1 MTVDFTLVLV
11 ILNFILLMIVLNNL
25 LYKPLKKFLVDRQSQ
40 IKTDMEEAQKSIEV
54 AQELAK
60 QRETELKSAMDEA
73 RKLKDSIR
81 LEAEKQAVNLIETA
95 KIQEKEILK
104 QAETRLKQEVKLAV
118 KTLETEVS
126 QMVIDLSEQ
135 FVKGKM
141 DKETD
146 KIIIDK
152 MISERSTS

>member
-60 QRETELKSAMDEA
+60 QREAELKSAMDEA

-152 MISERSTS
+152 MISERSMS

>member
-1 MTVDFTLVLV
+1 
-11 ILNFILLMIVLNNL
+11 
-25 LYKPLKKFLVDRQSQ
+25 LKKFLVDRQSQ

>member
-152 MISERSTS
+152 MTIF